1 MAGYS
6 PWGHKESDM
15 TEVTYT
21 HACTSCI
28 SKRRNEEDVLEFQ
41 RLAGRHEPGFQDPSG
56 ETPRIAAAVLSE
68 PGSRVRVYAYVG

>member
-1 MAGYS
+1 MPRESHGQSSLAGYS

-41 RLAGRHEPGFQDPSG
+41 RLAGLTSQRESAIVASFKVTKMT
-56 ETPRIAAAVLSE
+56 EVK
-68 PGSRVRVYAYVG
+68 